1 MILVMKQSFI
11 MVSYHIDWV
20 SVFIIRRS
28 IKVLLAHN
36 SEMWKRQALRTVEC
50 VISHHWF
57 IAGSQKERKNLIKV
71 IDKRPQSQYL
81 QRNCELK
88 KNEKNEAMAKKDD
101 GWWTTYICHRWNLG
115 KTRIQTKFRWT
126 KKHSRKEHKLRESNL
141 FCLTKEEKKNWIDLV
156 KKRNRSH
163 THMDQIRSTKTRE
176 TVIEIL

>member
-88 KNEKNEAMAKKDD
+88 KKWKKMKLWLKRTMGDERHISAIAGTSARLGFKQNFVEQKNTHERSINCGKVIFFVLPKRKK
-101 GWWTTYICHRWNLG
+101 
-115 KTRIQTKFRWT
+115 KT
-126 KKHSRKEHKLRESNL
+126 ESI
-141 FCLTKEEKKNWIDLV
+141 W
-156 KKRNRSH
+156 
-163 THMDQIRSTKTRE
+163 
-176 TVIEIL
+176 